1 MCGLCD
7 NLCDK
12 GDCMWQKS
20 EITMSF
26 LLILSD
32 SNPNGWYHYK
42 IEKLADLKINK
53 LEMENNWCE

>member
-1 MCGLCD
+1 MCALCD

-12 GDCMWQKS
+12 GDCVWQKS
-20 EITMSF
+20 EIT
-26 LLILSD
+26 ILSD